1 MKELFGVLKHYGYLG
16 AVCSDSNQELVTIAF
31 KVSIEKGKSIALT
44 VFFAGNDSVIARFC
58 VLFSLQ

>member
-44 VFFAGNDSVIARFC
+44 VFFAGNDSVIA
-58 VLFSLQ
+58 